1 MSTICNAVFRNGKLV
16 EASASEFD
24 FTLHLLPYYSN
35 ADHFTQERVEVLT
48 IAEVSALRQ
57 NVAELAR
64 ENEAL
69 KSKVGFYESVSPQ
82 DIVDEANRPEP
93 VALKEQSNVPR

>member
-24 FTLHLLPYYSN
+24 FTLHVLPYYSN

-69 KSKVGFYESVSPQ
+69 KS
-82 DIVDEANRPEP
+82 
-93 VALKEQSNVPR
+93 